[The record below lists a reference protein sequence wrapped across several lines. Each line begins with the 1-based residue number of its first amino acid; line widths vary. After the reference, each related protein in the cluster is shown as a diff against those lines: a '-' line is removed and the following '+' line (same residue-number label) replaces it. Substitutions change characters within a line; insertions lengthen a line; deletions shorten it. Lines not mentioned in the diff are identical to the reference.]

1 MKETEK
7 LGSAQSQ
14 KEKIRERYKGID
26 TDQLDVIPALP
37 QDSFY
42 EDKREKLYMPESQQ
56 TIRDKHLHMNFKR
69 IITRT

>member
-7 LGSAQSQ
+7 PGSAQSQ

-42 EDKREKLYMPESQQ
+42 EDNTSNCSALENA
-56 TIRDKHLHMNFKR
+56 T
-69 IITRT
+69 